1 MLAEASVQSLAGVAI
16 GIGLYVAVS
25 NLIRGLLFQ
34 TSPID
39 PVIVIGA
46 AAVMLI
52 CSLGAA
58 LFQVRRLARVS
69 PALGL
74 RVVTQG

>member
-1 MLAEASVQSLAGVAI
+1 VQSLAGVAI
-16 GIGLYVAVS
+16 GIGMYAAVGG
-25 NLIRGLLFQ
+25 LIRGLLFQ
-34 TSPID
+34 ISPID
-39 PVIVIGA
+39 PAIVTGA

-58 LFQVRRLARVS
+58 LVQMRRLARVS

-74 RVVTQG
+74 RRA